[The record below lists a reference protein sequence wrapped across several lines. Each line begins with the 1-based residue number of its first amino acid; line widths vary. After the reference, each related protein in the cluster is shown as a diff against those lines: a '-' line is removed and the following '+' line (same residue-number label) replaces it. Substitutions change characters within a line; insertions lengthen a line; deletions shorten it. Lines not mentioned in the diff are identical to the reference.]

1 MILQALT
8 RHYEDLLALGKISR
22 PGWGQAKVSFG
33 LELSGDGSILGL
45 LPLQTE
51 QTRGKKKVLAP
62 RIMEVP
68 MPVKRTVG
76 VDPNFLCDNSGYL
89 LGADDKGKPKRTAEC
104 YQKSKA
110 LHLELLSKASSP
122 AARAVAAFFE
132 SFDPAGAASHPVLS
146 EKWGELMEGGN
157 LIFWYRDAPVFD
169 DPEVRGIWQ
178 AYYDKRGSG
187 DTIRCLVTGEKTTP
201 EEIHPSIKGVKG
213 AQSSGAALVSFNAP
227 AFWSYGREYGAN
239 APVGSYAAFAY
250 TTALN
255 HLLSDREH
263 VQHIGDAT
271 VVCWA
276 EGGEDAYQD
285 LGLAAL
291 YGDTLTEQDS
301 QAALARLARGEPV
314 EWGDATLSPDTRFYV
329 LGLSPNA
336 ARISVCFFWQNS
348 FGVLAR
354 NVQKHYE
361 RLRIVRPSFDKNEN
375 LPLWILLRETVNKN
389 ARDSSPS
396 PQMSGEVLRA
406 VLTNGCYPATLL
418 SAVTMRI
425 RAEHEITRGRAA
437 ILKAYYLRNQNEKVP
452 KEVLT
457 VELNKGS
464 DYLPYVLGELFS
476 VLEDIQESAN
486 PNINA
491 TIKDKYFNSAC
502 STPAIVFPFLINL
515 AQKHLRKLEKGKQI
529 YLNKQILELTEK
541 ITRDYPAQ
549 MTLPEQGAFQ
559 IGYYHQ
565 TQRRYTKKEEK

>member
-157 LIFWYRDAPVFD
+157 LIFWHRDAPVFD

-187 DTIRCLVTGEKTTP
+187 DTIRCLGTGEKTTP

-291 YGDTLTEQDS
+291 YGDTLTEQDI
-301 QAALARLARGEPV
+301 QAARASLA
-314 EWGDATLSPDTRFYV
+314 
-329 LGLSPNA
+329 
-336 ARISVCFFWQNS
+336 
-348 FGVLAR
+348 
-354 NVQKHYE
+354 
-361 RLRIVRPSFDKNEN
+361 
-375 LPLWILLRETVNKN
+375 
-389 ARDSSPS
+389 
-396 PQMSGEVLRA
+396 
-406 VLTNGCYPATLL
+406 
-418 SAVTMRI
+418 
-425 RAEHEITRGRAA
+425 
-437 ILKAYYLRNQNEKVP
+437 
-452 KEVLT
+452 
-457 VELNKGS
+457 
-464 DYLPYVLGELFS
+464 
-476 VLEDIQESAN
+476 
-486 PNINA
+486 
-491 TIKDKYFNSAC
+491 
-502 STPAIVFPFLINL
+502 
-515 AQKHLRKLEKGKQI
+515 
-529 YLNKQILELTEK
+529 
-541 ITRDYPAQ
+541 
-549 MTLPEQGAFQ
+549 
-559 IGYYHQ
+559 
-565 TQRRYTKKEEK
+565 